1 MKLFD
6 KLCQPAKFYF
16 ILSVISYILIL
27 LQNIGKTNRF
37 HLGNYS
43 CRHANPALVLICQGI
58 YIVLWTWLLNLICKI
73 NPGISWVIVLFPFIL
88 FFILLGLLLFQGI
101 REEFGNG
108 ALSQF
113 TP

>member
-16 ILSVISYILIL
+16 VLSVISYIFIL
-27 LQNIGKTNRF
+27 LQNLGATNRF

-43 CRHANPALVLICQGI
+43 CTHSNPALVLISQGL
-58 YIVLWTWLLNLICKI
+58 YILLWTWLLNVICKV
-73 NPGISWVIVLFPFIL
+73 NPGISWVIVLFPFLL
-88 FFILLGLLLFQGI
+88 FFILLGLLLFQGT
-101 REEFGNG
+101 REDFRDG

-113 TP
+113 TS

>member
-16 ILSVISYILIL
+16 VLSIISYILIL
-27 LQNIGKTNRF
+27 LQNLGGKNRF
-37 HLGNYS
+37 YLGNYS
-43 CRHANPALVLICQGI
+43 CTHSNPALVLVSQGL
-58 YIVLWTWLLNLICKI
+58 YILLWTWLLNVICKV

-101 REEFGNG
+101 QEDFRDGG
-108 ALSQF
+108 LSQF
-113 TP
+113 TA

>member
-16 ILSVISYILIL
+16 ILSMISYILII
-27 LQNIGKTNRF
+27 LQNIGNTQRF
-37 HLGNYS
+37 YLGNYS
-43 CRHANPALVLICQGI
+43 CTHSNPALVLITQGI
-58 YIVLWTWLLNLICKI
+58 YIILWTWILNIICKV

-88 FFILLGLLLFQGI
+88 SFILLGLLLFQGI
-101 REEFGNG
+101 REDFANG
-108 ALSQF
+108 AMSQF